1 MKKLKHVKLFEAFT
15 YEGSS
20 NLVIT
25 AYDNMDADKLS
36 AKAIEFR
43 FPILGSAKVAANYLR
58 AGKIWSIENGSDLY
72 FYQPSVDA
80 VNPITTQSNKRIS
93 LSDLCREIGCTEN
106 DILSRTEG
114 TKNFSES
121 DDYSVVGV
129 FMETQMAV
137 AVLPT
142 SEANKVYKSLL
153 NKASDTTDIEM
164 TALPPHHDLVIVPL
178 GGRGIS
184 TSTEDELANYGSPAH
199 DIVELGRDYDYGD
212 NNDQMVFRAN
222 RDLHGFV
229 LLDSAGG
236 TSLLSPEEMIDHI
249 Y

>member
-1 MKKLKHVKLFEAFT
+1 MKKLNHISLFE
-15 YEGSS
+15 
-20 NLVIT
+20 
-25 AYDNMDADKLS
+25 
-36 AKAIEFR
+36 
-43 FPILGSAKVAANYLR
+43 
-58 AGKIWSIENGSDLY
+58 
-72 FYQPSVDA
+72 
-80 VNPITTQSNKRIS
+80 
-93 LSDLCREIGCTEN
+93 
-106 DILSRTEG
+106 
-114 TKNFSES
+114 NFSES
-121 DDYSVVGV
+121 EGYSVVGV

-142 SEANKVYKSLL
+142 SEATAVYESLL
-153 NKASDTTDIEM
+153 DQAASETTDIEI
-164 TALPPHHDLVIVPL
+164 TELPSNHDLVVVPL
-178 GGRGIS
+178 GGQGIS

-212 NNDQMVFRAN
+212 NNEQMVFRAN

>member
-1 MKKLKHVKLFEAFT
+1 MKKLNHISLFE
-15 YEGSS
+15 
-20 NLVIT
+20 
-25 AYDNMDADKLS
+25 
-36 AKAIEFR
+36 
-43 FPILGSAKVAANYLR
+43 
-58 AGKIWSIENGSDLY
+58 
-72 FYQPSVDA
+72 
-80 VNPITTQSNKRIS
+80 
-93 LSDLCREIGCTEN
+93 
-106 DILSRTEG
+106 
-114 TKNFSES
+114 NFSES
-121 DDYSVVGV
+121 EGYSVVGV

-142 SEANKVYKSLL
+142 SEATAVYEALL
-153 NKASDTTDIEM
+153 HQASETTDIEI
-164 TALPPHHDLVIVPL
+164 TELPSNHDLVVVPL
-178 GGRGIS
+178 GGQGIS

-212 NNDQMVFRAN
+212 NNEQMVFRAN